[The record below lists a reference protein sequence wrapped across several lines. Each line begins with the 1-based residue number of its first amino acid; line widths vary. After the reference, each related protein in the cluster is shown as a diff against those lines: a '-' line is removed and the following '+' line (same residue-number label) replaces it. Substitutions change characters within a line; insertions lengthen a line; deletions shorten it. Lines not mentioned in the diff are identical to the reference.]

1 MTTDLGTPVWAERT
15 VLRWVSW
22 YTRGLA
28 AGLGEA
34 RRREL
39 ASDLWEH
46 TSDGRSTG
54 VSDLLINVEV
64 LERMVAGVPSDLSW
78 RRAHLSAAA
87 GVAADGKERLMLETL
102 KRSWWIAVVFVL
114 AAWNALL
121 AALIGGGEGFDKRWA
136 YVTVGAAV
144 ALLLGGLVLRRRA
157 RVTGDVAVVIG
168 SIVGALTSWW
178 LILPMVVGVCVA
190 VGAILDATSGRGRTA
205 TAG

>member
-34 RRREL
+34 RRGEL

-87 GVAADGKERLMLETL
+87 GVAADG
-102 KRSWWIAVVFVL
+102 RS
-114 AAWNALL
+114 
-121 AALIGGGEGFDKRWA
+121 DSCSR
-136 YVTVGAAV
+136 
-144 ALLLGGLVLRRRA
+144 
-157 RVTGDVAVVIG
+157 
-168 SIVGALTSWW
+168 
-178 LILPMVVGVCVA
+178 P
-190 VGAILDATSGRGRTA
+190 
-205 TAG
+205 